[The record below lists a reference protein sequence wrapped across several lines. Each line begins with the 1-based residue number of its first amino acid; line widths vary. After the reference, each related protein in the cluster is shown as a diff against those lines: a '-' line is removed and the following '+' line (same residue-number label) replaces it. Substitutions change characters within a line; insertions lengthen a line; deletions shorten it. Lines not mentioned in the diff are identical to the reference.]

1 LKAWDVIASP
11 IASHGSFQAGVFP
24 LFVNAGAQNKKPLE
38 IQRLFINETF
48 AGLFKLGAQEGTR
61 TPTKLLA
68 ST

>member
-1 LKAWDVIASP
+1 LKAWGVIAYP
-11 IASHGSFQAGVFP
+11 IAHHGSFLAGAFP
-24 LFVNAGAQNKKPLE
+24 LFVNAAAQNKKPLK